1 MAERPIIRVAVEA
14 KDAEEFV
21 RTASV
26 RLRGEFFAPWD
37 GPVAATVRFEMPFA
51 GTVGVRGEATARAA
65 VVGGRKGVMLRAVR
79 LDPDG
84 VQVPLADEAVPT
96 PLDESWEDFDEPSE
110 TQRSKVPQKVAARMV
125 VSGRPRVP
133 TRNITKR
140 MPTLVPTRSAD
151 ASEFASSPVTRP
163 NERLSASLAE
173 ELRKKETRS
182 VPPPR
187 EKTPPPRP
195 PPGGRERP
203 PPPMP
208 RARTEPPRPPP
219 ASTSEAPHTHA
230 APRPAPEPEMAPEVD
245 PTPAVEPTPEP
256 ESPRPPRTEP
266 VPEIPAEVRGR
277 RLPLPTDP
285 PAASRPRRASRRIW
299 IAAAVVL
306 AGAGA
311 ATFAFT
317 RGRGG
322 DEDAHQAPAPRGDET
337 TTTSPELER
346 HLALADQRLAEG
358 RLTGPGGDA
367 ALDHLV
373 AARQLATDDPRV
385 VSRLGA
391 LADTFEKLATGAL
404 DAGDLGEAAAHLQAA
419 LIADPGRQRAGDKLH
434 EIEARVRSDQ
444 RNR

>member
-1 MAERPIIRVAVEA
+1 MIRVAVAA

-21 RTASV
+21 RTAAV
-26 RLRGEFFAPWD
+26 RLQGEFFAPWD

-51 GTVGVRGEATARAA
+51 ETVRVRGEATARAA

-79 LDPDG
+79 LDPDS
-84 VQVPLADEAVPT
+84 VQVPLPDDGGPT
-96 PLDESWEDFDEPSE
+96 PLDESWEDFDEPVD
-110 TQRSKVPQKVAARMV
+110 TQASRVPQKVAARMV
-125 VSGRPRVP
+125 DAGRPRVP

-140 MPTLVPTRSAD
+140 TPTLVPMKSAD
-151 ASEFASSPVTRP
+151 AAEFASSPVTRP

-195 PPGGRERP
+195 PP
-203 PPPMP
+203 
-208 RARTEPPRPPP
+208 
-219 ASTSEAPHTHA
+219 ASTSEAAHTHEVE
-230 APRPAPEPEMAPEVD
+230 PAPEPEA
-245 PTPAVEPTPEP
+245 
-256 ESPRPPRTEP
+256 PRPQRAEP

-285 PAASRPRRASRRIW
+285 PAASRPHRSSRRIW

-306 AGAGA
+306 AGASA
-311 ATFAFT
+311 AAFALT
-317 RGRGG
+317 RGGG
-322 DEDAHQAPAPRGDET
+322 GGAREEQAPHGDHT
-337 TTTSPELER
+337 ASSPELER

-373 AARQLATDDPRV
+373 AARQLAAGDPRV

-391 LADTFEKLATGAL
+391 LADTFEKLAAGAL

-419 LIADPGRQRAGDKLH
+419 LIADPGRRRAADQLR
-434 EIEARVRSDQ
+434 EIEERVRSDQ

>member
-1 MAERPIIRVAVEA
+1 MIRVTVAA
-14 KDAEEFV
+14 KDAEEFL
-21 RTASV
+21 RTAAV
-26 RLRGEFFAPWD
+26 RLRDEFFAPWD
-37 GPVAATVRFEMPFA
+37 GPVAATVRFEMPFTGA
-51 GTVGVRGEATARAA
+51 VSVRGEATARAA

-79 LDPDG
+79 LDPDS
-84 VQVPLADEAVPT
+84 VQVPLADDGVPT

-125 VSGRPRVP
+125 DVSGRPRVP
-133 TRNITKR
+133 TRNITRR
-140 MPTLVPTRSAD
+140 MPTLVPTKSAD
-151 ASEFASSPVTRP
+151 VAEFASSPVTRP

-195 PPGGRERP
+195 PPGGRERTP
-203 PPPMP
+203 PPVP

-219 ASTSEAPHTHA
+219 ASTSETPHTHA
-230 APRPAPEPEMAPEVD
+230 AQPAPEPEVAPEVEL
-245 PTPAVEPTPEP
+245 TPEVELAPEVEPTPEP
-256 ESPRPPRTEP
+256 DAPRPARTEP

-277 RLPLPTDP
+277 RMPLPTDP
-285 PAASRPRRASRRIW
+285 PTASRPRRASRRIW

-311 ATFAFT
+311 AAIALT
-317 RGRGG
+317 RGGG
-322 DEDAHQAPAPRGDET
+322 EGAREEKAPRGDKT
-337 TTTSPELER
+337 TSSPELER

-391 LADTFEKLATGAL
+391 LADTFEKLAAGAL

-419 LIADPGRQRAGDKLH
+419 LIADPGRQRAADKLR

>member
-1 MAERPIIRVAVEA
+1 MIRVTVAA

-21 RTASV
+21 RTAAL

-51 GTVGVRGEATARAA
+51 GTASVRGEATARAA
-65 VVGGRKGVMLRAVR
+65 VVGGRKGVMLTAVR
-79 LDPDG
+79 LDPDSL
-84 VQVPLADEAVPT
+84 QVPLPDDGVPT
-96 PLDESWEDFDEPSE
+96 PLEESWEDFDEPSE

-125 VSGRPRVP
+125 DVSGRPRVP

-151 ASEFASSPVTRP
+151 AAEFASSPVTRP
-163 NERLSASLAE
+163 NERLSASMAE
-173 ELRKKETRS
+173 ELRKKDTRS

-187 EKTPPPRP
+187 ERTPPPRP
-195 PPGGRERP
+195 PPGGRERTP
-203 PPPMP
+203 PPAP

-219 ASTSEAPHTHA
+219 ASTSDTADTHA
-230 APRPAPEPEMAPEVD
+230 AAPAPVA
-245 PTPAVEPTPEP
+245 TPAVDLALEVEPTPEP
-256 ESPRPPRTEP
+256 EAPRPPRTEP
-266 VPEIPAEVRGR
+266 APEIPAEVRGR
-277 RLPLPTDP
+277 RLPLPTEP
-285 PAASRPRRASRRIW
+285 PTAARPRRASRRIW
-299 IAAAVVL
+299 IAAAIVL

-311 ATFAFT
+311 AAIALT
-317 RGRGG
+317 RGGSEGARDEKTPRGG
-322 DEDAHQAPAPRGDET
+322 TAA
-337 TTTSPELER
+337 TSPELER

-385 VSRLGA
+385 VARLGA
-391 LADTFEKLATGAL
+391 LADTFEKLAAGAI

-419 LIADPGRQRAGDKLH
+419 LIADPARQRAADKLRD
-434 EIEARVRSDQ
+434 IEARVRSDQ